1 MTCDVDPSSAAHCPV
16 LSHDADWLPDP
27 LYTSMIG
34 QISRI
39 TVLSWVTLRMKLVEG
54 AAGKWLLFE
63 PFLSLLKFLLPQSSE
78 QADSCKHWAPVWGEG
93 GAPGSRNV
101 NIKVKSC
108 LRMQKLHDIET
119 SI

>member
-1 MTCDVDPSSAAHCPV
+1 ME
-16 LSHDADWLPDP
+16 
-27 LYTSMIG
+27 
-34 QISRI
+34 QI
-39 TVLSWVTLRMKLVEG
+39 
-54 AAGKWLLFE
+54 E

-78 QADSCKHWAPVWGEG
+78 QADSCKHKAPAPVWGEG

-119 SI
+119 SIYGKGEHKLGTVQIFVHFCR